1 MKRSNN
7 DCQDNDTCAR
17 PRKQI
22 TLGPFLMKNESNLKP
37 LAKATLK
44 RDVLAEWEKED
55 KVAQHDKN
63 KALKKFKKLCNIN
76 NAKIIREG
84 AQTTMKRGIVNAIS
98 KYD

>member
-7 DCQDNDTCAR
+7 DCQDNDTSAR
-17 PRKQI
+17 PKKQI
-22 TLGPFLMKNESNLKP
+22 TLGAFLMKNESNLKP

-44 RDVLAEWEKED
+44 RCVLAELEKED

-76 NAKIIREG
+76 NTKIMREG
-84 AQTTMKRGIVNAIS
+84 AQTAMKHVVVNAMS
-98 KYD
+98 FF